1 MDRYWADGSQ
11 GDFLRSVGLA
21 DGVSAAGRYLSISGQ
36 VGQAPDGT
44 IAEGLRD
51 QAFQA
56 MTNIKALVEQ
66 AGGSMSEIVN
76 LNCLL
81 SQSTTDQKRN
91 WWGILTDVL
100 AEFMPGTQPACTGY
114 WVSEL
119 SSKRHLVELQATA
132 ILGANDAAR

>member
-1 MDRYWADGSQ
+1 MDRIWQEGSQ
-11 GDFLRSVGLA
+11 GEFLRGVGLA
-21 DGVSAAGRYLSISGQ
+21 DAVVASGRYLVLSGQ

-44 IAEGLRD
+44 IADGLRD

-56 MTNIKALVEQ
+56 MANVEHLIKH
-66 AGGSMSEIVN
+66 AGGSMGDIVN

-81 SQSTTDQKRN
+81 SQTTTNQKRE

-100 AEFMPGTQPACTGY
+100 AEFMPGVQPACTGY

-119 SSKRHLVELQATA
+119 ASKRYLVELQATA
-132 ILGANDAAR
+132 VLGGSDAAQ